1 LIYNRA
7 VDNPTKPYQVIP
19 YPAERRIVAD
29 AGRLGIRRHI
39 THGLF
44 EIDVTEA
51 RRLIGEHRAR
61 TGVARSFTAFVVC
74 SLAQAIGAHPG
85 VCAYRT
91 WGTWGRRLV
100 IFDDVDVVTMIES
113 VTGGV
118 AVSHIIRGANRKTF
132 VEISD
137 EIRAVQ
143 ADSTRSGQQKW
154 LAGWATRL
162 PRFVRDIFYRVLLNN
177 PHRFKRYAGTAIVTA
192 VGMFGRG
199 GGWGIGFLPM
209 HTLGLTVGGIVTRP
223 AFVGDAVSAR
233 EYLPV
238 TISFD
243 HDVVD
248 GAPAARFVDH
258 FRRLMEEAACL
269 EGVI

>member
-1 LIYNRA
+1 M
-7 VDNPTKPYQVIP
+7 DNPSKPYQVIP
-19 YPAERRIVAD
+19 FVAERRIVAD

-39 THGLF
+39 IHGLL

-51 RRLIGEHRAR
+51 RRLIREHRTK
-61 TGVARSFTAFVVC
+61 TGVVLSFTAFVVC
-74 SLAQAIGAHPG
+74 SLARAIKAHPN

-100 IFDDVDVVTMIES
+100 IFDDTDIVTMIES
-113 VTGGV
+113 AVDGV
-118 AVSHIIRGANRKTF
+118 AVSHIIRGANRKTL

-143 ADSTRSGQQKW
+143 ADAALSGQQKW
-154 LAGWATRL
+154 LTGWAARL
-162 PRFVRDIFYRVLLNN
+162 PRFVRDISYRVLRNN

-209 HTLGLTVGGIVTRP
+209 HTLGITVGGIVTRP
-223 AFVGDAVSAR
+223 AFVDGAVTAR

-248 GAPAARFVDH
+248 GAPAARFIDH

-269 EGVI
+269 ADVV

>member
-1 LIYNRA
+1 VN
-7 VDNPTKPYQVIP
+7 NPTKPYQVIP

-39 THGLF
+39 IHGLF
-44 EIDVTEA
+44 EIDVTAA
-51 RRLIGEHRAR
+51 RRLIGDHKAK
-61 TGVARSFTAFVVC
+61 TGVAFSFTAFIVHC
-74 SLAQAIGAHPG
+74 LAQAIEALPT

-100 IFDDVDVVTMIES
+100 IFDDVDIVTMIES
-113 VTGGV
+113 VADGV
-118 AVSHIIRGANRKTF
+118 AISHIIRGANRKSF

-143 ADSTRSGQQKW
+143 ADAAQSGQQKW
-154 LAGWATRL
+154 LAGWAARL
-162 PRFVRDIFYRVLLNN
+162 PRIIRDMFYRVLLNN

-192 VGMFGRG
+192 VGMFGRTA
-199 GGWGIGFLPM
+199 GWGLGFLPM
-209 HTLGLTVGGIVTRP
+209 HTLGVTVGGIVTRP
-223 AFVGDAVSAR
+223 AFVGGAVSAR
-233 EYLPV
+233 EFLSV

-258 FRRLMEEAACL
+258 FRRLIEEAACL
-269 EGVI
+269 TGVV

>member
-1 LIYNRA
+1 MN
-7 VDNPTKPYQVIP
+7 NPTKPYQVIP
-19 YPAERRIVAD
+19 YPVERRIVAD

-39 THGLF
+39 IHGLF
-44 EIDVTEA
+44 EIDVTAA
-51 RRLIGEHRAR
+51 RRLIGEHKAK
-61 TGVARSFTAFVVC
+61 TGVAFSFTAFIVRC
-74 SLAQAIGAHPG
+74 LAQAIEAHPN

-100 IFDDVDVVTMIES
+100 IFDDVDIVTMIES
-113 VTGGV
+113 VADGV
-118 AVSHIIRGANRKTF
+118 AISHVVRGANRKSF

-143 ADSTRSGQQKW
+143 ADAVQSDQQKW
-154 LAGWATRL
+154 LAGWAARL
-162 PRFVRDIFYRVLLNN
+162 PRIVRNMFYRVLLNN

-199 GGWGIGFLPM
+199 GGWGLGFLPM
-209 HTLGLTVGGIVTRP
+209 HTLGLTVGGIVERP
-223 AFVGDAVSAR
+223 AFVDDAVSAR
-233 EYLPV
+233 EFLSV

-258 FRRLMEEAACL
+258 FRRLIEEAACL
-269 EGVI
+269 TGVV